1 MSHDDDDGTCQFA
14 ERRSDRFIDRLFRT
28 EAPRLARFIRRS
40 IKQPDD
46 VHDLVQETFVN
57 FVAGAPKSSVRNPE
71 AYLTTIARRLLWGR
85 AKRRE
90 AQGNVQHVSV
100 DDADE
105 LSIGPEQEWMME
117 ASDVIRR
124 YEQALAELPARTR
137 EVFRLSRQ
145 EDLSYEEIAERLG
158 ITKRMVKY
166 HLRKALMYLDRRVN
180 GND

>member
-14 ERRSDRFIDRLFRT
+14 ERRSDRFIDRLFRA

-40 IKQPDD
+40 IKQPDE

-57 FVAGAPKSSVRNPE
+57 FVAGAPKATVRNPE

-85 AKRRE
+85 AKRRKT
-90 AQGNVQHVSV
+90 QGNVRHVPV
-100 DDADE
+100 EDAGE
-105 LSIGPEQEWMME
+105 LSTGPEQEWMME